1 MALGIAFDIGAY
13 TCKAALL
20 RGETAEPNGILFGE
34 NILRSVAYVDKD
46 NKIIVGQKALNKA
59 NAEPRRV
66 FFNVKR
72 SILKGDRELPG
83 IPGVTYIDLYVAMIK
98 EVVDRC
104 NKQLKKTGDT
114 IEHVVLTVP
123 SFPEERDTIIAEM
136 KRAAESIEVSN
147 GKKLSV
153 DLLIE
158 PAGVAIHNMNA
169 ISREDGDGQQNGE
182 YAHIVYDLGHS
193 TLDVALVSMQNDQNY
208 SNVLHYFRPDD
219 ETFCAYFDECIAK
232 EIEEAMIA
240 EGVRITDRTR
250 VHINAA
256 AAELK
261 HTLSDLE
268 EHTVAIPHS
277 NGDETHFTLTRARF
291 EELIIGY
298 LRDSASLVTDALEV
312 AASKGIRV
320 NEILLAGGGSSIPL
334 VERCIREVAGD
345 IPVRRSQQPVD
356 AVSFGASRYCLSHNL
371 RQKSKLAYGLQ
382 IPVKKG
388 SIQRQVQI
396 MAPQDSNLPF
406 QSQQLTGA
414 QFQCN
419 PDGIFRT
426 TLYAYEDATV
436 GKVLSADDC
445 RQVRHMT
452 FEAAPNQS
460 LSFFME
466 IDEEHCVKVI
476 CQTDDKQR
484 YVMTSFD
491 PADAVSRKE

>member
-20 RGETAEPNGILFGE
+20 RGEAEEPNGILFGE
-34 NILRSVAYVDKD
+34 NILRSVAYVDK
-46 NKIIVGQKALNKA
+46 NNNIIVGQKALNKA
-59 NAEPRRV
+59 SAEPRRV

-98 EVVDRC
+98 EVVNRC
-104 NKQLKKTGDT
+104 NKQMLKTGDT
-114 IEHVVLTVP
+114 FDHVVLTVP
-123 SFPEERDTIIAEM
+123 SFPEERNEIIAEM
-136 KRAAESIEVSN
+136 KRAAESIEIAK

-158 PAGVAIHNMNA
+158 PAGVSVHNLNDV
-169 ISREDGDGQQNGE
+169 SRKQELTDTE
-182 YAHIVYDLGHS
+182 YAHIIYDLGHS
-193 TLDVALVSMQNDQNY
+193 TLDVALVSMQNNREY

-219 ETFCAYFDECIAK
+219 ETFCAYFDECIAH
-232 EIEEAMIA
+232 EIEEALIA

-250 VHINAA
+250 IHINAA

-277 NGDETHFTLTRARF
+277 SGDESYFTLTRARF
-291 EELIIGY
+291 EELIISY
-298 LRDSASLVTDALEV
+298 LRDSATLVTDALEV
-312 AASKGIRV
+312 AAEKGIRV
-320 NEILLAGGGSSIPL
+320 SEIILAGGGSSIPL

-345 IPVRRSQQPVD
+345 IPVRRSLHPVD

-382 IPVKKG
+382 IPMKKG
-388 SIQRQVQI
+388 SIQRQVQF
-396 MAPQDSNLPF
+396 MAPQDSTLPY
-406 QSQQLTGA
+406 QSQKLTNER
-414 QFQCN
+414 FVCN
-419 PDGIFRT
+419 PDGVFRT
-426 TLYAYEDATV
+426 TLYAYENATV

-445 RQVRHMT
+445 KQVRHMT
-452 FEAAPNQS
+452 FEVTPNQP

-476 CQTDDKQR
+476 CQTEDKQR

>member
-83 IPGVTYIDLYVAMIK
+83 IPGVTYMDL
-98 EVVDRC
+98 
-104 NKQLKKTGDT
+104 
-114 IEHVVLTVP
+114 
-123 SFPEERDTIIAEM
+123 ERDTIIAEM
-136 KRAAESIEVSN
+136 KRAAESIEVSK

-193 TLDVALVSMQNDQNY
+193 TLDVALVSMQNDQTY

-298 LRDSASLVTDALEV
+298 LRDSASLVT
-312 AASKGIRV
+312 KGIRV